1 MDATMILIRIL
12 PTESGTT
19 ESGKA
24 WRRCTALFETVEQF
38 PRQVA
43 VSFLNDLVNVIGKY
57 KPGHLLK
64 VRMNAE
70 SHEFNGKYYTELRA
84 WNVKPAYEIPRE
96 DYQQAQAEQQPATQA
111 APQYTKQPASQ
122 PATQTQPAQQ
132 AQTSQPSTQ
141 PQYNAAGEQTY
152 FSQPPQ

>member
-1 MDATMILIRIL
+1 MDATMILTRIL

-43 VSFLNDLVNVIGKY
+43 VSFLNDLVNVIGRY

-96 DYQQAQAEQQPATQA
+96 DYQQAQAGQQPVPQPEPQP
-111 APQYTKQPASQ
+111 APQPKKKTTPQPK
-122 PATQTQPAQQ
+122 PQTQ
-132 AQTSQPSTQ
+132 
-141 PQYNAAGEQTY
+141 YNSAGEQTF
-152 FSQPPQ
+152 FSQQPQ